1 MIMKVLATTT
11 DIAIRQYK
19 INSRNYT
26 RNKMKQVF
34 TKLTKHVFYYN
45 RDNYIYRGKVPSK
58 VR

>member
-1 MIMKVLATTT
+1 MIMKVLAMTT

-19 INSRNYT
+19 NEYYT
-26 RNKMKQVF
+26 RSTMKQVF

>member
-1 MIMKVLATTT
+1 MTT

-34 TKLTKHVFYYN
+34 TNLTKHLFYYN
-45 RDNYIYRGKVPSK
+45 RDNYIYRGKMPSK